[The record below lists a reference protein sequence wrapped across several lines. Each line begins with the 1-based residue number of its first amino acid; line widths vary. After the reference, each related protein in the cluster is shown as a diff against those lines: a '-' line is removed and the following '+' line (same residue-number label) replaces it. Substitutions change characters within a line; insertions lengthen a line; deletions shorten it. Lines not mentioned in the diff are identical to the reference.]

1 MLLTKDPRIG
11 LPPIQN
17 SRSISKGNA
26 RTLVPSTDGLT
37 RAKQSFARE
46 KEPHE
51 SKLPKIAG
59 YLQRERVKRF
69 ADVTKKM
76 TWDTIQR
83 MDPAE
88 LEGVTNQGDFDP
100 RDILGVQSREDMQ
113 FVKQVVGEARTGLI
127 DRTARKPGADRALS
141 VNGPMHKPQVYKWSA
156 TPSDNTSELQKTKRL
171 QVRSNSRA
179 T

>member
-1 MLLTKDPRIG
+1 M
-11 LPPIQN
+11 
-17 SRSISKGNA
+17 
-26 RTLVPSTDGLT
+26 PSTDGLT

-46 KEPHE
+46 KDAQD

-113 FVKQVVGEARTGLI
+113 FVKQVVGDARNGPV
-127 DRTARKPGADRALS
+127 DRTARRIGADRAVS
-141 VNGPMHKPQVYKWSA
+141 VDGPMQKPQVYKWSS
-156 TPSDNTSELQKTKRL
+156 TPSDNNSELQKTKRL